1 MVGWWF
7 VFRAYLKLEHITNF
21 DVTLP
26 GKPWLADDGKFG
38 IKQRLDCRT
47 LEGSLQK
54 KHLGYPCVFWS
65 GFRNH
70 RSFTMLNMKYVGLGQ
85 NARPWGLDWLVMFSI
100 NQLFWSTGCVHT
112 NTIGTSGWGRRLSA
126 LDDGW
131 ILSWRCVKHNV
142 QAQYHVKPNIM
153 WYHVISCVYNC
164 IYIYMYR

>member
-1 MVGWWF
+1 MIGWWF
-7 VFRAYLKLEHITNF
+7 VFRADLKLEHITNF

-47 LEGSLQK
+47 LGGSLQK
-54 KHLGYPCVFWS
+54 MHLGYPCFFLVWIEKPQEFHNAEHEICGS
-65 GFRNH
+65 
-70 RSFTMLNMKYVGLGQ
+70 GQ
-85 NARPWGLDWLVMFSI
+85 NVRPWGLDWLVMFRI
-100 NQLFWSTGCVHT
+100 NQEFWFTGCVHT

-131 ILSWRCVKHNV
+131 IHSWRCVKHNV

-153 WYHVISCVYNC
+153 WYHVYVIV
-164 IYIYMYR
+164 YIYMYR